1 MLNTITERK
10 QFVADMMK
18 LLKSKF
24 DLSDTQIFVFGSFLT
39 DDFVPEKSDIDIG
52 IYSDNET
59 KMYDI
64 QYELV
69 QYLNKV
75 GIKFDIVIMT
85 LSDKLL
91 INIPIMIYGTSFT
104 NYDNAKLL
112 PYLKSMVDRYGF
124 IEKGLSVSAYE

>member
-1 MLNTITERK
+1 
-10 QFVADMMK
+10 
-18 LLKSKF
+18 
-24 DLSDTQIFVFGSFLT
+24 
-39 DDFVPEKSDIDIG
+39 
-52 IYSDNET
+52 
-59 KMYDI
+59 MYDI

>member
-10 QFVADMMK
+10 QFVADMME

-85 LSDKLL
+85 LSQKLL
-91 INIPIMIYGTSFT
+91 INIPIMVYGTSFT
-104 NYDNAKLL
+104 NYDNTKLL
-112 PYLKSMVDRYGF
+112 PYLKSMIDKYGF
-124 IEKGLSVSAYE
+124 IEKGLSVSSYE